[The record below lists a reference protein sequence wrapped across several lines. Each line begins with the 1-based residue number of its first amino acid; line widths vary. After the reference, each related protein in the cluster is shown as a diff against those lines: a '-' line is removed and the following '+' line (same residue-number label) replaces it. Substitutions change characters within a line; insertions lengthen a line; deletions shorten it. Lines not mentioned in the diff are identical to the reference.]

1 MTIKFVSFTGET
13 PPYMLSNSIVALEQL
28 NEWRNRNPDVRLIS
42 IETKQR
48 VPVRSEPGD
57 EYIEPLFDL
66 LLVWYEE

>member
-1 MTIKFVSFTGET
+1 
-13 PPYMLSNSIVALEQL
+13 MLSNSIVALEQL